1 LVRFITRV
9 VFSLFIISLFH
20 VVSGQESAY
29 PDEQYN
35 RESIFGA
42 YNATNGGFISGLFF
56 RSSKKINDNTLSHY
70 GITLANTRHPRE
82 TKEVTFSGNSF
93 VFGKSNYLISIRP
106 QYGRE
111 KIFFKKAPQKGVRV
125 AGLFSIGP
133 TIGLEVP
140 YYLDFQGGRSEQY
153 NPDDLTHNRA
163 SIFGTSGV
171 FKGLFESQVVFGI
184 NMKASLTYETNSS
197 KNRVLGFE
205 AGFILEI
212 FTREI
217 IILPRAENQSS
228 FAGAFLA
235 IYFGKRR

>member
-1 LVRFITRV
+1 MVRIITRGV
-9 VFSLFIISLFH
+9 ISLLIISLFH

-29 PDEQYN
+29 PDEEYTG
-35 RESIFGA
+35 ETVFGA

-56 RSSKKINDNTLSHY
+56 RKSKKINDNTLSHL
-70 GITLANTRHPRE
+70 GITLANTRHARE
-82 TKEVTFSGNSF
+82 TKEVSFSGNSF
-93 VFGKSNYLISIRP
+93 VFGKSNYLVSIRP

-125 AGLFSIGP
+125 SGLISVGP
-133 TIGLEVP
+133 SIGLEVP

-171 FKGLFESQVVFGI
+171 FKGLFESQVVFGL
-184 NMKASLTYETNSS
+184 NFKASLTYETNSS
-197 KNRVLGFE
+197 KSRVLGFE
-205 AGFILEI
+205 AGFILEV